1 MKVVNSF
8 SKLLLFLSI
17 AVCLIG
23 LPIKLGAQV
32 TLKRAMTLMGSR
44 FEVTVIERDS
54 VCANVYID
62 SAVSEI
68 KRIENLIS
76 EWQPHTQISAVNRAA
91 GIKPVHVDREV
102 FALTQRALAFSRLSD
117 GAFDISIAAL
127 DNIWRFDGSMEA
139 LPTPEAVQR
148 SVAHV
153 GYQDVVLDSV
163 ASTIFLARPGMKIG
177 FGSIGKGYAADQG
190 RSLLKRLGVQGGIV
204 NASGDL
210 STWGAQVNGQ
220 PWRVGINNPF
230 KARKMI
236 AVLRMKEESVATSG
250 SYEKYVEF
258 AGKRYAHI
266 INPKTGYPAS
276 GLISV
281 TVYGPSAEFAN
292 GLSTSMMV
300 LGARE
305 GLKLLR
311 QFPAYKA
318 VWMSDGGRVGRIR

>member
-1 MKVVNSF
+1 MEAVKSVCR
-8 SKLLLFLSI
+8 LAMLLSI
-17 AVCLIG
+17 AICLMG
-23 LPIKLGAQV
+23 LPFKLDAQV
-32 TLKRAMTLMGSR
+32 TVKRGMTLMGSR

-54 VCANVYID
+54 VWANMYID

-68 KRIENLIS
+68 RRIENLIS
-76 EWQPHTQISAVNRAA
+76 EWQPHTQVSAVNRAA
-91 GIKPVHVDREV
+91 GIKPVRVDREV

-127 DNIWRFDGSMEA
+127 DRIWRFDGSMDE

-148 SVAHV
+148 SIAHV
-153 GYQDVVLDSV
+153 GYQDIVLDSV
-163 ASTIFLARPGMKIG
+163 ASSIYLARSGMKIG
-177 FGSIGKGYAADQG
+177 FGSIGKGYAADRG
-190 RSLLKRLGVQGGIV
+190 RDLLKRLGVQGGIV

-210 STWGAQVNGQ
+210 STWGTQLNGQ
-220 PWRVGINNPF
+220 PWRVGINNPL
-230 KARKMI
+230 KAHKMI
-236 AVLRMKEESVATSG
+236 AVLQMKEESVATSG

-258 AGKRYAHI
+258 GGKRYAHI
-266 INPKTGYPAS
+266 INPKTGFPAS

-305 GLKLLR
+305 GAKLLR
-311 QFPAYKA
+311 RFPAYKA
-318 VWMSDGGRVGRIR
+318 VWMSDGGRVRRIR